1 MKTIHIL
8 IGFITV
14 ALVQIFVPLQM
25 IWQQEDVLET
35 GKVYKFRTR
44 PIDPTDPFRGKYITL
59 DYEINSFALA
69 DTTYIR
75 GDEIQVY
82 IEKDDQGFAKVVKI
96 SKESLDIDKD
106 YVIAKVRGNYK
117 EVINFELPFNRFYM
131 EETKAYDAEKAY
143 RQVNRDSLKNNV
155 YALVYVK
162 EGQSVLKDV
171 IIDGM
176 PIQEY
181 VEKGSI
187 D

>member
-8 IGFITV
+8 IGFIVV

-35 GKVYKFRTR
+35 GKVYKFKTR

-59 DYEINSFALA
+59 DYEMNSFVLA
-69 DTTYIR
+69 DTTYIH
-75 GDEIQVY
+75 GDEIRVY
-82 IEKDDQGFAKVVKI
+82 IQKDSQGFAKITTI
-96 SKESLDIDKD
+96 SKEPLEAGED
-106 YVIAKVRGNYK
+106 YVIAKVTSNSK

-143 RQVNRDSLKNNV
+143 RDVNRDSLKNNV
-155 YALVYVK
+155 YALVHIK
-162 EGQSVLKDV
+162 EGRSVLKDV